1 MRRSPLDTVILYALV
16 VATCAMLVFPIYW
29 LVVTALSE
37 PDQLRQLPPKF
48 WPDQPRWGVFG
59 QIMAERPIL
68 LWLGNSALAA
78 IGAVTL
84 SMVVSVLAGY
94 SLSRFRVRGGQSL
107 GLFILTAKMLPAT
120 LLVIPLFG
128 IFRNLELIGSLWS
141 IILAHATLIIP
152 FTTWMLK
159 GYFDT
164 IPRELEQAA
173 MVDGCSPLGAMV
185 RVILPV
191 SAPGLAATA
200 LYGFVLSWSDY
211 AYARTF
217 LTNAQ
222 DNWTANLGITTMK
235 GEYVSNWS
243 EISAASIL
251 VALPILLIYLF
262 LERYLVGGLTA
273 GAEK

>member
-1 MRRSPLDTVILYALV
+1 MIRIPAIDLRDGRV
-16 VATCAMLVFPIYW
+16 VR
-29 LVVTALSE
+29 
-37 PDQLRQLPPKF
+37 LRQG
-48 WPDQPRWGVFG
+48 DYA
-59 QIMAERPIL
+59 AETRYADDAIE
-68 LWLGNSALAA
+68 LARRYA
-78 IGAVTL
+78 REGATHL
-84 SMVVSVLAGY
+84 HVVDLDAARDGGASQ
-94 SLSRFRVRGGQSL
+94 RG
-107 GLFILTAKMLPAT
+107 
-120 LLVIPLFG
+120 
-128 IFRNLELIGSLWS
+128 LIGSLWS

-222 DNWTANLGITTMK
+222 GNWTANLGITTMK
-235 GEYVSNWS
+235 GEYISNWS
-243 EISAASIL
+243 DISAASIL
-251 VALPILLIYLF
+251 VALPILAIYLV

>member
-1 MRRSPLDTVILYALV
+1 MKRSLLHSTILYAAV
-16 VATCAMLVFPIYW
+16 IVACALLVFPIYW
-29 LVVTALSE
+29 LFITAISP
-37 PDQLRQLPPKF
+37 PDQLRVLPPRF
-48 WPDQPRWGVFG
+48 WPEIPRWDVFG
-59 QIMAERPIL
+59 AVMRDRPIL

-78 IGAVTL
+78 IGSVIL
-84 SMVVSVLAGY
+84 SMTVSVLAGY

-128 IFRNLELIGSLWS
+128 IFRTLDLIGSLWS
-141 IILAHATLIIP
+141 IVLAHATLIIP

-173 MVDGCSPLGAMV
+173 MVDGCSPLGAMA

-191 SAPGLAATA
+191 STPGLAATA

-222 DNWTANLGITTMK
+222 TNWTANLGITTMK
-235 GEYVSNWS
+235 GEYISNWGD
-243 EISAASIL
+243 ISAASIL
-251 VALPILLIYLF
+251 VALPVLVIYLF

>member
-1 MRRSPLDTVILYALV
+1 MRRKPRDSIILYATVIL
-16 VATCAMLVFPIYW
+16 TCTLLVFPIYW

-48 WPDQPRWGVFG
+48 WPDNPRWGAFS
-59 QIMAERPIL
+59 QILAERPIL
-68 LWLGNSALAA
+68 QWLGNSALAA
-78 IGAVTL
+78 VGAVTL
-84 SMVVSVLAGY
+84 SMTVSVLAGY
-94 SLSRFRVRGGQSL
+94 SLSRFKVRGGQSL

-128 IFRNLELIGSLWS
+128 IFRQLELIGSLWS

-173 MVDGCSPLGAMV
+173 MVDGCSPLGAMF

-222 DNWTANLGITTMK
+222 GNWTANLGITTMK

-243 EISAASIL
+243 DISAASIL

>member
-1 MRRSPLDTVILYALV
+1 MRRKPRDSIILYATVIL
-16 VATCAMLVFPIYW
+16 TCTLLVFPIYW

-48 WPDQPRWGVFG
+48 WPDNPRWGAFS
-59 QIMAERPIL
+59 QILAERPIL
-68 LWLGNSALAA
+68 QWLGNSALAA
-78 IGAVTL
+78 VGAVTL
-84 SMVVSVLAGY
+84 SMTVSVLAGY
-94 SLSRFRVRGGQSL
+94 SLSRFKVRGGQSL

-128 IFRNLELIGSLWS
+128 IFRQLELIGSLWS

-173 MVDGCSPLGAMV
+173 MVDGCSPLGAMF

-222 DNWTANLGITTMK
+222 GNWTANLGITTMK
-235 GEYVSNWS
+235 GEYISNWS
-243 EISAASIL
+243 DISAASIL

>member
-1 MRRSPLDTVILYALV
+1 MRQRPLPRLALYLSA
-16 VATCAMLVFPIYW
+16 VATCAILVFPIYW
-29 LVVTALSE
+29 LVVTALSQ
-37 PDQLRQLPPKF
+37 PDQLRQLPPSF
-48 WPDQPRWGVFG
+48 WPSQPNWGVFG
-59 QIMAERPIL
+59 RVLGERPIG
-68 LWLGNSALAA
+68 LWLINSTLAA
-78 IGAVTL
+78 LGAVAI
-84 SMVVSVLAGY
+84 SMAVSILAGY
-94 SLSRFRVRGGQSL
+94 ALSRFRVKGGQSL

-128 IFRNLELIGSLWS
+128 IFRATGLIGSLWS
-141 IILAHATLIIP
+141 IILAHATLIVP

-164 IPRELEQAA
+164 IPQELEQAA
-173 MVDGCSPLGAMV
+173 MVDGCSPLGALF

-191 SAPGLAATA
+191 STPGLAATA

-222 DNWTANLGITTMK
+222 GNWTANLGITTMK
-235 GEYVSNWS
+235 GEYVSNWAD
-243 EISAASIL
+243 ISAASIL
-251 VALPILLIYLF
+251 VALPVLAIYLF

-273 GAEK
+273 GSDK

>member
-1 MRRSPLDTVILYALV
+1 MRRTPLQSVLLYGAILGSLAVIL
-16 VATCAMLVFPIYW
+16 FPVYW
-29 LVVTALSE
+29 LFITALSTTFE
-37 PDQLRQLPPKF
+37 LYGLPPSF
-48 WPDQPRWGVFG
+48 VPESPQWSVFAKVW
-59 QIMAERPIL
+59 AEKPIL
-68 LWLGNSALAA
+68 RWLTNSTIAA
-78 IGAVTL
+78 VGSVVL
-84 SMVVSVLAGY
+84 SMFVSVLAGY
-94 SLSRFRVRGGQSL
+94 ALSRFRIRGGHSM

-120 LLVIPLFG
+120 LLVIPLFALFSRLG
-128 IFRNLELIGSLWS
+128 MMGSLWTL
-141 IILAHATLIIP
+141 ILAHSTLIIP

-173 MVDGCSPLGAMV
+173 MVDGCSSLGAMF

-200 LYGFVLSWSDY
+200 LYAFVLSWADY

-217 LTNAQ
+217 LVNSQT
-222 DNWTANLGITTMK
+222 NWTANLGIATMR
-235 GEYVSNWS
+235 GEYTTDWN
-243 EISAASIL
+243 EISAVSVF
-251 VALPILLIYLF
+251 VAVPIILIYLF

>member
-1 MRRSPLDTVILYALV
+1 MRRTLPQTALLYAAV
-16 VATCAMLVFPIYW
+16 VVTCALLVFPIYW
-29 LVVTALSE
+29 LLVTALSQ

-48 WPDQPRWGVFG
+48 WPDRPRWDVFAKVLG
-59 QIMAERPIL
+59 ERPLL

-78 IGAVTL
+78 AGSVAI
-84 SMVVSVLAGY
+84 SMSVSVLAGY
-94 SLSRFRVRGGQSL
+94 SLSRFRVRGGPTL

-128 IFRNLELIGSLWS
+128 IFRVTGLIGSLWS

-173 MVDGCSPLGAMV
+173 MVDGCSPLGALF

-191 SAPGLAATA
+191 AAPGLAATA

-222 DNWTANLGITTMK
+222 GNWTANLGITTMK
-235 GEYVSNWS
+235 GEYISNWS
-243 EISAASIL
+243 EISAACIL

>member
-1 MRRSPLDTVILYALV
+1 MRRKPRDSIFLYATV
-16 VATCAMLVFPIYW
+16 VFTCALLVFPIYW

-48 WPDQPRWGVFG
+48 WPDQPRWHVFG
-59 QIMAERPIL
+59 DIMAERPIL

-84 SMVVSVLAGY
+84 SMTVSVLAGY
-94 SLSRFRVRGGQSL
+94 SLSRFRVRGGPSL

-128 IFRNLELIGSLWS
+128 IFRQLELIGSLWS

-173 MVDGCSPLGAMV
+173 MIDGCSPLGAMV

-222 DNWTANLGITTMK
+222 SNWTANLGITTMK

-243 EISAASIL
+243 DISAASIL

>member
-1 MRRSPLDTVILYALV
+1 MRRRSLRTIALYAG
-16 VATCAMLVFPIYW
+16 VALTCAILVFPIYW

-37 PDQLRQLPPKF
+37 PSQLRQLPPSF
-48 WPDQPRWGVFG
+48 WPAEPRWGVFG

-78 IGAVTL
+78 TGAVAI

-173 MVDGCSPLGAMV
+173 MVDGCSPLGALV

-235 GEYVSNWS
+235 GEYISNWS
-243 EISAASIL
+243 DISAASIL
-251 VALPILLIYLF
+251 VALPILAIYLF